1 LTDLKVGGL
10 ARLSTCDWPGELVAT
25 IFCQGCPWD
34 CPYCHNPHL
43 RPTRD
48 SPALAW
54 TDVLTFL
61 ERRRGLLDGVVFS
74 GGEPTL
80 QAALPDAIHAVRT
93 MGFRIGL
100 HTAGPFPERL
110 AALLPSVDWVG
121 LDIKA
126 RFGDYER
133 TTGVPGSGDKALASL
148 RHLLD
153 SGVDYE
159 VRTTVHPGLLSRI
172 DLLDLMEQLS
182 VLSVKRYAIQAFRA
196 TSDIVDRLSSVP
208 TYVPFDL
215 PQNCEDRFAEYC
227 VR

>member
-1 LTDLKVGGL
+1 MTDLKVGGL
-10 ARLSTCDWPGELVAT
+10 ARLSNCDWPGELVAT

-34 CPYCHNPHL
+34 CPYCHNQHL
-43 RPTRD
+43 RPTWE
-48 SPALAW
+48 SPAMAW
-54 TDVLTFL
+54 TDVLAFL
-61 ERRRGLLDGVVFS
+61 GKRRRLLDGVVFS

-80 QAALPDAIHAVRT
+80 QAALPDAIHAVRA

-121 LDIKA
+121 LDVKA
-126 RFGDYER
+126 SFDDYER
-133 TTGVPGSGDKALASL
+133 ITGVPGSGDKALASL

-153 SGVDYE
+153 SGVAYE

-182 VLSVKRYAIQAFRA
+182 SLGVKRYVAQAFRA
-196 TSDIVDRLSSVP
+196 TGNHLSSVP